1 VSTPRRIVPPD
12 AIVRAATVVARPGSG
27 PSAASRRTPDDA
39 IVISGGSVV
48 AVGRWD
54 DLRTDAGPATRILD
68 AGGRLVV
75 PAFIDAHTHF
85 HRGAVL
91 GRCFLDVE
99 AAAPPTIEA
108 LLGLVEERASALPDG
123 AWLEGDGLS
132 ASRYAEKRL
141 PDRHELDRVG
151 GGRPVVL
158 RGIGKHVVAA
168 SSSALAAAG
177 IDRDTADPPGGRIER
192 DQTGEPTGILHESA
206 KLRLDTSRPDTV
218 VPPVTAEK
226 RRAAVRDAVADLH
239 RAGIATIHEMIRM
252 PEEAADLAALHAAG
266 ELGVRV
272 RLYYRVHESP
282 LSLDWLVD
290 LGLRHGR
297 GDDWFKVLGIKIS
310 IDGFCIFRNAAVYE
324 PYSNE
329 PDNRGLLR
337 IEQQRLDDL
346 VARATANG
354 LQVAVHA
361 VGPRAVDMALDAFER
376 AGPPSVAPHRLEHA
390 YLDLDAARID
400 RIRRSGAVWST
411 QPAFLGAYRREWADA
426 FDPPRI
432 DHIMP
437 IASGLR
443 AGLPVILDSDYPC
456 APFDPLSAIRL
467 VVERRCTDGSPHPER
482 IDAGAAWRAMTTTAA
497 DIVGDERLGRIEPG
511 ARADLVVLDGD
522 PFVDDAALSSMG
534 VRTTIVDGIVVSGD
548 DLRGG

>member
-1 VSTPRRIVPPD
+1 VPLD
-12 AIVRAATVVARPGSG
+12 AIVRDARVVATPGT
-27 PSAASRRTPDDA
+27 PSQEYAGARQGDA
-39 IVISGGSVV
+39 ISIHDGAVV
-48 AVGRWD
+48 AVGHWD
-54 DLRTDAGPATRILD
+54 DLRQDAGPGTRVFD
-68 AGGRLVV
+68 AGGRVVV

-99 AAAPPTIEA
+99 AAAPPTVDA
-108 LLGLVEERASALPDG
+108 LLDLVAERSSTLPDG

-132 ASRYAEKRL
+132 AARYAEKRL
-141 PDRHELDRVG
+141 PDRHELDRAA

-177 IDRDTADPPGGRIER
+177 IDRATADPAGGRIER
-192 DQTGEPTGILHESA
+192 DEAGEPTGILHESA
-206 KLRLDTSRPDTV
+206 KLRLDTSRADTV
-218 VPPVTAEK
+218 VPPISPEK
-226 RRAAVRDAVADLH
+226 RREAVRGAVGDLH

-252 PEEAADLAALHAAG
+252 PEEAADLAALHEAG
-266 ELGVRV
+266 HLGVRV

-297 GDDWFKVLGIKIS
+297 GDDWFKVLGVKIS

-324 PYSNE
+324 PYRNE

-337 IEQQRLDDL
+337 IEPERLDEL
-346 VARATANG
+346 VGRATANG

-361 VGPRAVDMALDAFER
+361 VGPRAVDLALDAFER
-376 AGPPSVAPHRLEHA
+376 ADAPTVAPHRLEHA
-390 YLDLDAARID
+390 YLDLDAARIE

-411 QPAFLGAYRREWADA
+411 QPSFLGAYRREWGDA
-426 FDPPRI
+426 FEPDRI

-437 IASGLR
+437 LATGLD
-443 AGLPVILDSDYPC
+443 AGLPLVLDSDHPC

-467 VVERRCTDGSPHPER
+467 AVERRCLDGSPHPER
-482 IDAGAAWRAMTTTAA
+482 IDAATAWRAMTTTPA
-497 DIVGDERLGRIEPG
+497 DIAGDDRLGRITAG

-522 PFVDDAALSSMG
+522 PFADGADLSSVG
-534 VRTTIVDGIVVSGD
+534 VRSTIVDGIVVYGD

>member
-1 VSTPRRIVPPD
+1 
-12 AIVRAATVVARPGSG
+12 
-27 PSAASRRTPDDA
+27 
-39 IVISGGSVV
+39 V
-48 AVGRWD
+48 AVGRWE
-54 DLRTDAGPATRILD
+54 DLRGDADGSTRILD
-68 AGGRLVV
+68 AGRRVVV

-99 AAAPPTIEA
+99 AAAPPTVDA
-108 LLGLVEERASALPDG
+108 LLGLVAQRSATLPDG

-132 ASRYAEKRL
+132 AARYVEKRL
-141 PDRHELDRVG
+141 PDRHELDRAG

-177 IDRDTADPPGGRIER
+177 IDRATEDPPGGRIER
-192 DQTGEPTGILHESA
+192 DEAGEPTGILHESA
-206 KLRLDTSRPDTV
+206 KLRLDTSRSDTV
-218 VPPVTAEK
+218 VPPVTPEE
-226 RRAAVRDAVADLH
+226 RRAAVRDAIGDLH
-239 RAGIATIHEMIRM
+239 RAGIATIHEMVRM

-282 LSLDWLVD
+282 LSLDWLLD
-290 LGLRHGR
+290 LGVRHGR

-324 PYSNE
+324 PYKNE
-329 PDNRGLLR
+329 PENRGLLR
-337 IEQQRLDDL
+337 IEPARLNEL

-361 VGPRAVDMALDAFER
+361 VGPRAVDLALDAFER
-376 AGPPSVAPHRLEHA
+376 AGPPAAAPHRLEHA
-390 YLDLDAARID
+390 YLDLDPTRIE

-411 QPAFLGAYRREWADA
+411 QPAFLGAYRREWLEA
-426 FDPPRI
+426 FEPDRI

-443 AGLPVILDSDYPC
+443 AGLPLLLDSDYPC
-456 APFDPLSAIRL
+456 APYDPVSAIRL
-467 VVERRCTDGSPHPER
+467 AVERRCLDGSPHPER
-482 IDAGAAWRAMTTTAA
+482 IDVATAWRAMTTTPA
-497 DIVGDERLGRIEPG
+497 DVVGDERLGRIELG

-522 PFVDDAALSSMG
+522 PFADGADLASVG
-534 VRTTIVDGIVVSGD
+534 VRSTMVDGIVVYGD
-548 DLRGG
+548 ELRGG

>member
-1 VSTPRRIVPPD
+1 VPLDAIVHGARVVQRPGSPPSVAEDARPD
-12 AIVRAATVVARPGSG
+12 AIAISDGS
-27 PSAASRRTPDDA
+27 
-39 IVISGGSVV
+39 IV

-54 DLRTDAGPATRILD
+54 RLREDAGPLTDVLD
-68 AGGRLVV
+68 TGGRVVV

-99 AAAPPTIEA
+99 AAAPPTVGA
-108 LLGLVEERASALPDG
+108 LLDLVAERAATLPDG

-132 ASRYAEKRL
+132 AARYAEKRL
-141 PDRHELDRVG
+141 PDRHELDRAA

-177 IDRDTADPPGGRIER
+177 IDRSTGDPPGGRIER
-192 DQTGEPTGILHESA
+192 DEDGEPTGILHESA
-206 KLRLDTSRPDTV
+206 KLRLDTSRADTV
-218 VPPVTAEK
+218 VPPVTPEE
-226 RRAAVRDAVADLH
+226 RRAAVRDAVGDLH

-252 PEEAADLAALHAAG
+252 PEEAADLAALHGSG

-282 LSLDWLVD
+282 LSLDWLLD

-297 GDDWFKVLGIKIS
+297 GDDWFKVLGVKIS

-324 PYSNE
+324 PYRNE
-329 PDNRGLLR
+329 PDNVGLVR
-337 IEQQRLDDL
+337 IEPERLDDL

-361 VGPRAVDMALDAFER
+361 VGPRAVDLALDAFER
-376 AGPPSVAPHRLEHA
+376 AEPPTVAPHRLEHA
-390 YLDLDAARID
+390 YLDLDPTRIE

-411 QPAFLGAYRREWADA
+411 QPSFLGAYRREWADA
-426 FDPPRI
+426 FEPDRI

-437 IASGLR
+437 IASGLD
-443 AGLPVILDSDYPC
+443 AGVPVILDSDYPC
-456 APFDPLSAIRL
+456 APFDPVSAIRL
-467 VVERRCTDGSPHPER
+467 AIERRCLDGTPHPER
-482 IDAGAAWRAMTTTAA
+482 IDAATAWRAMTTTPA
-497 DIVGDERLGRIEPG
+497 DIAGDQRLGRIEPG

-522 PFVDDAALSSMG
+522 PFADGADLASVG
-534 VRTTIVDGIVVSGD
+534 VRSTIVNGIVVYGD

>member
-1 VSTPRRIVPPD
+1 MPLD
-12 AIVRAATVVARPGSG
+12 AIVRDARVVERPGSRSSG
-27 PSAASRRTPDDA
+27 VVRGNQPDA
-39 IVISGGSVV
+39 ISIADGSIV
-48 AVGRWD
+48 AVGSWD
-54 DLRTDAGPATRILD
+54 DLREDAGPSTRVID
-68 AGGRLVV
+68 AGGRIVV

-99 AAAPPTIEA
+99 AAAPPTVDA
-108 LLGLVEERASALPDG
+108 LLDLVAARSATMPDG
-123 AWLEGDGLS
+123 AWLEGDGIS
-132 ASRYAEKRL
+132 AARYAEKRL
-141 PDRHELDRVG
+141 PDRHELDRAA

-177 IDRDTADPPGGRIER
+177 IDGTTEDPPGGRIER
-192 DQTGEPTGILHESA
+192 DATGEPTGILHESA
-206 KLRLDTSRPDTV
+206 KLRLDTSRSDTV
-218 VPPVTAEK
+218 VPPVAPEE
-226 RRAAVRDAVADLH
+226 RRAAVRDAVGDLH

-282 LSLDWLVD
+282 LSLDWLLD

-310 IDGFCIFRNAAVYE
+310 IDGFCIFRNAAVDE
-324 PYSNE
+324 PYLNE

-337 IEQQRLDDL
+337 IEPERLDDL

-361 VGPRAVDMALDAFER
+361 VGPRAVDMALDAFDR
-376 AGPPSVAPHRLEHA
+376 ADPPTVAPHRLEHA
-390 YLDLDAARID
+390 YLDLDRARIE
-400 RIRRSGAVWST
+400 RIHRTGAVWST
-411 QPAFLGAYRREWADA
+411 QPAFLGAYRREWAEA
-426 FDPPRI
+426 FDSNRI

-437 IASGLR
+437 IASGLD
-443 AGLPVILDSDYPC
+443 AGLPLVLDSDYPC
-456 APFDPLSAIRL
+456 APFEPVSAIRL
-467 VVERRCTDGSPHPER
+467 AVERRCLDGSPHPER
-482 IDAGAAWRAMTTTAA
+482 IDAGTAWRAMTTTPA

-511 ARADLVVLDGD
+511 ASADLVILDGD
-522 PFVDDAALSSMG
+522 PFADGADLASVA
-534 VRTTIVDGIVVSGD
+534 VRTTIVGGMVVYGD